1 MSLFKI
7 PSPSPRLAR
16 NGYDLSSRRVFS
28 AKAGELLP
36 VGVWECNPSEHF
48 SFQIQ
53 DLVRTANL
61 NTAAYARMKEYYH
74 FFFVSYKSLWQ
85 WFDQFIVG
93 TPNPVSA
100 LNGINI
106 IGNKRGQTDY
116 GAICSTV
123 PTFDLLELARS
134 LYSGTSKSAP
144 YDSQGM
150 SFGDGAFKLLNML
163 GYGVTNKGKLYNY
176 LDYFGAYDDKKLVD
190 NKASTLPPNSDF
202 LRDFKYRVSPFRLLA
217 YQKIFNDFYRN
228 QDWSPAD
235 VASFNVDDF
244 AEDNHL
250 NIDAVRAKKF
260 VQMRYRPYPKD
271 WLTSIKP
278 TPNYDKGIFNLPN
291 YVTGSDNNV
300 GVPQRGEGSTTL
312 SSRGNFSVN
321 DLRAAF
327 ALDKMLEA
335 TRRANGTDY
344 SSQIEAHFGFKVP
357 ESRAGEARF
366 LGGFDSSVSISEV
379 VSTSDTSNSDGAALG
394 TIGGKGIGSMSSGR
408 IDFDVKEHGIIMCIY
423 SVAPQVEYN
432 ASYVD
437 PFNRKTHREDFF
449 QPEFAD
455 LGYQP
460 ILTSDLLFSIHN
472 PDKNKDLPPAGEP
485 YGTTAV
491 DVNREVNN
499 ILLGWQVR
507 YNEYKTARD
516 LVFGDFETVG
526 NLKYFTTPRFD
537 LAFDRKVTKYPD
549 GLATTFGSGLSSR
562 QFYVNPCVLNSIFLV
577 DAREADHFYVNSFFD
592 VKAVRPMSVHGLASL

>member
-100 LNGINI
+100 LNGVNI
-106 IGNKRGQTDY
+106 VGTKRGQTDY
-116 GAICSTV
+116 GAICSNV

-134 LYSGTSKSAP
+134 LYSGAAKSAP

-190 NKASTLPPNSDF
+190 NKTSTLPPNSDF

-228 QDWSPAD
+228 QDWSSAD

-250 NIDAVRAKKF
+250 NIDNVRAKKF

-278 TPNYDKGIFNLPN
+278 TPNYDKGIFNLPS
-291 YVTGSDNNV
+291 YVTKSSPDSV
-300 GVPQRGEGSTTL
+300 SRDVGSTYI
-312 SSRGNFSVN
+312 SSGGTFSVN

-357 ESRAGEARF
+357 ESRAGDARF
-366 LGGFDSSVSISEV
+366 LGGFDNSVSISEV
-379 VSTSDTSNSDGAALG
+379 VSTSDTSSSSGAALG
-394 TIGGKGIGSMSSGR
+394 TIGGKGVGSLTSGR

-437 PFNRKTHREDFF
+437 PFNRKLKREDFF

-472 PDKNKDLPPAGEP
+472 PAKNSELPSPNSAFSTG
-485 YGTTAV
+485 AV
-491 DVNREVNN
+491 DVNNEVNN

-516 LVFGDFETVG
+516 VVFGDFETIG

-537 LAFDRKVTKYPD
+537 LAFDRKVTRNSSTGFD
-549 GLATTFGSGLSSR
+549 SFSSGLSSR

-592 VKAVRPMSVHGLASL
+592 VKAVRPMSVHGLSSL

>member
-100 LNGINI
+100 LNGVNI
-106 IGNKRGQTDY
+106 VGTKRGQTDY
-116 GAICSTV
+116 GAICSNV

-134 LYSGTSKSAP
+134 LYSGAAKSAP

-190 NKASTLPPNSDF
+190 NKTSTLPPNSDF

-228 QDWSPAD
+228 QDWSSAD

-250 NIDAVRAKKF
+250 NIDNVRAKKF

-278 TPNYDKGIFNLPN
+278 TPNYDKGIFNLPS
-291 YVTGSDNNV
+291 YVTKSSPDSV
-300 GVPQRGEGSTTL
+300 SRDVGSTYI
-312 SSRGNFSVN
+312 SSSGTFSVN

-357 ESRAGEARF
+357 ESRAGDARF
-366 LGGFDSSVSISEV
+366 LGGFDNSVSISEV
-379 VSTSDTSNSDGAALG
+379 VSTSDTSSSSGAALG
-394 TIGGKGIGSMSSGR
+394 TIGGKGVGSLTSGR

-437 PFNRKTHREDFF
+437 PFNRKLKREDFF

-472 PDKNKDLPPAGEP
+472 PAKNSELPSPNSAFSTG
-485 YGTTAV
+485 AV
-491 DVNREVNN
+491 DVNNEVNN

-516 LVFGDFETVG
+516 VVFGDFETIG

-537 LAFDRKVTKYPD
+537 LAFDRKVTRNSSTGFD
-549 GLATTFGSGLSSR
+549 SFSSGLSSR
-562 QFYVNPCVLNSIFLV
+562 QFYVNPCVLNSIFLLFAQCQYMV
-577 DAREADHFYVNSFFD
+577 YHHFKFCCYV
-592 VKAVRPMSVHGLASL
+592 

>member
-100 LNGINI
+100 LNGVNI
-106 IGNKRGQTDY
+106 VGTKRGQTDY
-116 GAICSTV
+116 GAICSNV

-134 LYSGTSKSAP
+134 LYSGAAKSAP

-190 NKASTLPPNSDF
+190 NKTSTLPPNSDF
-202 LRDFKYRVSPFRLLA
+202 LREFKYRVSPFRLLA

-228 QDWSPAD
+228 QDWSSAD

-250 NIDAVRAKKF
+250 NIDNVRAKKF

-278 TPNYDKGIFNLPN
+278 TPNYDKGIFNLPS
-291 YVTGSDNNV
+291 YVTKSSPDSV
-300 GVPQRGEGSTTL
+300 SRDVGSTYI
-312 SSRGNFSVN
+312 SSSGTFSVN

-357 ESRAGEARF
+357 ESRAGDARF
-366 LGGFDSSVSISEV
+366 LGGFDNSVSISEV
-379 VSTSDTSNSDGAALG
+379 VSTSDTSSSSGAALG
-394 TIGGKGIGSMSSGR
+394 TIGGKGVGSLTSGR

-437 PFNRKTHREDFF
+437 PFNRKLKREDFF

-472 PDKNKDLPPAGEP
+472 PAKNSELPSPNSDFSTG
-485 YGTTAV
+485 AV
-491 DVNREVNN
+491 DVNNEVNN

-516 LVFGDFETVG
+516 VVFGDFETIG

-537 LAFDRKVTKYPD
+537 LAFDRKVTRNSSTGFD
-549 GLATTFGSGLSSR
+549 SFSSGLSSR

-592 VKAVRPMSVHGLASL
+592 VKAVRPMSVHGLSSL

>member
-100 LNGINI
+100 LNGVNI
-106 IGNKRGQTDY
+106 VGTKRGQTDY
-116 GAICSTV
+116 GAICSNV
-123 PTFDLLELARS
+123 PTFDLLDLARS
-134 LYSGTSKSAP
+134 LYSGTTKSAP

-190 NKASTLPPNSDF
+190 NKTSTLPPNSDF

-228 QDWSPAD
+228 QDWSSAD

-250 NIDAVRAKKF
+250 NIDNVRAKKF

-278 TPNYDKGIFNLPN
+278 TPNYDKGIFNLPS
-291 YVTGSDNNV
+291 YVTKSSSDSVSRDIGSIYI
-300 GVPQRGEGSTTL
+300 
-312 SSRGNFSVN
+312 SSGGTFSVN

-357 ESRAGEARF
+357 ESRAGDARF
-366 LGGFDSSVSISEV
+366 LGGFDNSVSISEV
-379 VSTSDTSNSDGAALG
+379 VSTSDTSSSSGAALG
-394 TIGGKGIGSMSSGR
+394 TIGGKGVGSLTSGR

-437 PFNRKTHREDFF
+437 PFNRKLKREDFF

-472 PDKNKDLPPAGEP
+472 PAKNSELPSPNSAFSTG
-485 YGTTAV
+485 AV
-491 DVNREVNN
+491 DVNNEVNN

-516 LVFGDFETVG
+516 VVFGDFETIG

-537 LAFDRKVTKYPD
+537 LAFDRKVTRHFSTGFD
-549 GLATTFGSGLSSR
+549 SFSSGLSSR

>member
-1 MSLFKI
+1 MSLFEI

-100 LNGINI
+100 LNGVNI
-106 IGNKRGQTDY
+106 VGTKRGQTDY
-116 GAICSTV
+116 GAICSNV

-134 LYSGTSKSAP
+134 LYSGAAKSAP

-190 NKASTLPPNSDF
+190 NKTSTLPPNSDF

-228 QDWSPAD
+228 QDWSSAD

-250 NIDAVRAKKF
+250 NIDNVRAKKF

-278 TPNYDKGIFNLPN
+278 TPNYDKGIFNLPS
-291 YVTGSDNNV
+291 YVTKSSPDSV
-300 GVPQRGEGSTTL
+300 SRDVGSTYI
-312 SSRGNFSVN
+312 SSSGTFSVN

-357 ESRAGEARF
+357 ESRAGDARF
-366 LGGFDSSVSISEV
+366 LGGFDNSVSISEV
-379 VSTSDTSNSDGAALG
+379 VSTSDTSSSSGAALG
-394 TIGGKGIGSMSSGR
+394 TIGGKGVGSLTSGR

-437 PFNRKTHREDFF
+437 PFNRKLKREDFF

-472 PDKNKDLPPAGEP
+472 PAKNSELPSPNSAFSTG
-485 YGTTAV
+485 AV
-491 DVNREVNN
+491 DVNNEVNN

-516 LVFGDFETVG
+516 VVFGDFETIG

-537 LAFDRKVTKYPD
+537 LAFDRKVTRNSSTGFD
-549 GLATTFGSGLSSR
+549 SFSSGLSSR

-592 VKAVRPMSVHGLASL
+592 VKAVRPMSVHGLSSL